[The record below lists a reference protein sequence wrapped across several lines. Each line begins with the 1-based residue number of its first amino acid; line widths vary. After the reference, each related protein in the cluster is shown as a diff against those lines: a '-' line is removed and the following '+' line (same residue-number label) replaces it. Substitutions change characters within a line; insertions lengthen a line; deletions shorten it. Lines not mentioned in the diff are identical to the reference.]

1 MRNYNKSNCTGCV
14 RGQFIDIYERRI
26 TIIGQHAFSYTIE
39 IVSILGAPTYE
50 RYPNGATARRRFN
63 ELKRKRR

>member
-26 TIIGQHAFSYTIE
+26 TIVGQHAFSYTIE
-39 IVSILGAPTYE
+39 IVSILGVSTYE
-50 RYPNGATARRRFN
+50 RYSNGKQARKRFN

>member
-26 TIIGQHAFSYTIE
+26 TILGQHAFSYTIE
-39 IVSILGAPTYE
+39 IVLILGVSTYE
-50 RYPNGATARRRFN
+50 RYQNGKQARKRFN
-63 ELKRKRR
+63 ELRKRR